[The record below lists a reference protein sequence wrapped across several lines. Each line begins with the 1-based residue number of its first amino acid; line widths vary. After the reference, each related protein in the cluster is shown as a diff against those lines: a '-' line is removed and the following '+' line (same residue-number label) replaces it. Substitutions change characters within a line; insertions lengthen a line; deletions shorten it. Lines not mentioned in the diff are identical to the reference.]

1 MKLLHLY
8 RKGFLVLSCLILV
21 LSLNLNNAHG
31 QEKIGVLL
39 VVHGGMT
46 TYEDQYMWD
55 ASVHQFSYDPNHSVY
70 KLVIWNSTYWPL
82 VLDPS
87 FTEWAVRFLRM
98 YEFEYDRI
106 GGLDPFHAITDQQL
120 LDIKTELDAA
130 GPSYGLTFEVDWAGY
145 MAAASVEN
153 YAYPRFIYY
162 GPDGPGVGDNC
173 TYCGEGEPGGAWP
186 GCDPERYNV
195 DGPVERLLN
204 KGVSRIIVIDWTMGG
219 PRFSKTFDVV
229 EMSKRALDDWNDA
242 HGTSVPLLWVNDYSE
257 LMERS
262 YPTEPGDWTRI
273 LKNPTVDSHVLL
285 NGSPNPVA
293 SDPVVVDLHVDV
305 IEDAFSPTVSD
316 ANTAVLLFNHAL
328 HDYNEW
334 FDPKINDTLIVNKGI
349 KAELLDRHPSMDPD
363 NIIGAFGGIQEVNPA
378 NGLEERNRP
387 MRGESY
393 GHAWLYET
401 AKVLP
406 GGEWGYRYWDA
417 LEYLKNRGV
426 QHIVISFPQVVTD
439 NALNMVEIVNQ
450 IAGREIGYKNW
461 LQWGT
466 GDYTRYPTEGHPFP
480 DYWGIWV
487 NTDCGEWELNYDNG
501 TSAFSEGATLTGST
515 SGATGVIKWF
525 SGDAT
530 SGTLTIK
537 ELSGTFQDGELI
549 TDDNGGSSSANG
561 AETMTSKPECCFEMG
576 GCGDPLR
583 PYPPVRQTPLNE
595 KMSDLDPAL
604 CFDMSEYGH
613 RGYNPDLGPPD
624 PDSPVQDQYMGTW
637 EMYIPPNDDP
647 RVGQMLARHVLN
659 AAVNPMVYITNGEVE
674 GIVEGGSITF
684 EAHITG
690 GGIPTYD
697 YEWSIKEEGETSWLT
712 VGGNSSTWT
721 WNPVIG
727 DAENYVIRCMVTD
740 SQDHT
745 GEGIWEGFVVS
756 AVDSDND
763 GIFDSEDN
771 CPDDPNPGQQNSD
784 NDFFGDVCDN
794 CPNVDNEDQTDSD
807 GNGIGD
813 ACDSGGEA
821 IPTLSEWGIIIFM
834 TIIMGIS
841 VIILLRR
848 RMV

>member
-1 MKLLHLY
+1 MNCFGSLK
-8 RKGFLVLSCLILV
+8 KGCLVLVCCFLIV
-21 LSLNLNNAHG
+21 FSINSGCVND
-31 QEKIGVLL
+31 QPDVGVLF

-70 KLVIWNSTYWPL
+70 KLVIWDSAYWPL
-82 VLDPS
+82 VLDPD

-98 YEFEYDRI
+98 YDFEYDRI
-106 GGLDPFHAITDQQL
+106 GGLDPFHGITDQQL
-120 LDIKTELDAA
+120 LDIKAELDTN
-130 GPSYGLTFEVDWAGY
+130 PYGLTFEVDWAGY
-145 MAAASVEN
+145 MAAASPEN

-162 GPDGPGVGDNC
+162 GPDGPDVGDNC
-173 TYCGEGEPGGAWP
+173 TYCGEGEPDGPWP

-204 KGVSRIIVIDWTMGG
+204 KGVSRIIVVDWTMGG
-219 PRFSKTFDVV
+219 PRFSKTYDVV
-229 EMSKRALDDWNDA
+229 EMSKRALDDWNEA

-262 YPTEPGDWTRI
+262 YPIEPEGWTRI
-273 LKNPTVDSHVLL
+273 MKDPTVDSHILL

-305 IEDAFSPTVSD
+305 IEDAFSATVAD
-316 ANTAVLLFNHAL
+316 ADTAVLLFNHAL

-349 KAELLDRHPSMDPD
+349 KAELLNRHPDMDPD
-363 NIIGAFGGIQEVNPA
+363 NIIGAFGGIQEVNPE

-406 GGEWGYRYWDA
+406 GDEWGYRYWDA

-487 NTDCGEWELNYDNG
+487 NTDCGEWELNYEGG
-501 TSAFSEGATLTGST
+501 TSEFSEGATLTGDT

-525 SGDAT
+525 SGDTA
-530 SGTLTIK
+530 SGILTLK
-537 ELSGTFQDGELI
+537 EVSGTFQSGELI
-549 TDDNGGSSSANG
+549 TDDEGGSGSANG

-583 PYPPVRQTPLNE
+583 PYPPVRQTPLND

-613 RGYNPDLGPPD
+613 RGYDPDLGPPD
-624 PDSPVQDQYMGTW
+624 PDKPVQDQYTGTW
-637 EMYIPPNDDP
+637 EFYIPPNDDP

-659 AAVNPMVYITNGEVE
+659 AAVNPMVYLTNGELE
-674 GIVEGGSITF
+674 GVPAGENVTF
-684 EAHITG
+684 EAHVTG
-690 GGIPTYD
+690 GGLPAYS
-697 YEWSIKEEGETSWLT
+697 YEWSIKEEGDASWST
-712 VGGNSSTWT
+712 VGGDSSTWN
-721 WNPVIG
+721 WNPASGETGMYDILC
-727 DAENYVIRCMVTD
+727 RVTD
-740 SQDHT
+740 AQGHT
-745 GEGIWEGFVVS
+745 GEVIWKGFVIHS
-756 AVDSDND
+756 S
-763 GIFDSEDN
+763 
-771 CPDDPNPGQQNSD
+771 
-784 NDFFGDVCDN
+784 
-794 CPNVDNEDQTDSD
+794 
-807 GNGIGD
+807 
-813 ACDSGGEA
+813 
-821 IPTLSEWGIIIFM
+821 
-834 TIIMGIS
+834 
-841 VIILLRR
+841 
-848 RMV
+848 